1 MSFTDNSWIARMK
14 GRMGE
19 EQPFFSIIVP
29 TFNRPGQLTT
39 CLQALTRLDY
49 PRARFEVIV
58 VDDGSESPVEAA
70 VSSFC
75 NQLNITLITQPHSG
89 PAIARNKGATH
100 AKGELLALT
109 DDDCIPIP
117 DWLKA
122 LAMRFCE
129 TPDHMI
135 GGRTLNV
142 LPDNLYSTASH
153 FIIGYL
159 YSYYNAK
166 SDQARFFTSNN
177 LALTADR
184 FHRIGGFN
192 PSFPHAAAED
202 REFCDRWL
210 RNGYRMTYAPEV
222 LIYHAHRLTLH
233 SFCRQ
238 QFNYGRGAFRFHQLR
253 ARRSL
258 HHFRIE
264 PLSFYVNMLRY
275 PLSEIQGTKKLLFLA
290 LIVLS
295 QGANAAG
302 FLWEM
307 LRQTIR
313 KNNQAHTSRRY
324 D

>member
-1 MSFTDNSWIARMK
+1 MEDK
-14 GRMGE
+14 
-19 EQPFFSIIVP
+19 QPFFSIIVP
-29 TFNRPGQLTT
+29 TFNRPLPLTH
-39 CLQALTRLDY
+39 CLQSLARLNY
-49 PRARFEVIV
+49 PRNRFEVIV
-58 VDDGSESPVEAA
+58 VDDGSESPIEAA

-75 NQLNITLITQPHSG
+75 NQLNITLITQPHRG

-100 AKGELLALT
+100 AKGQLLAFT
-109 DDDCIPIP
+109 DDDCIPTP

-122 LAMRFCE
+122 LAVRFGE
-129 TPDHMI
+129 TPDHVI

-142 LPDNLYSTASH
+142 LLDNLYSTASH
-153 FIIGYL
+153 FLIEYL

-177 LALTADR
+177 LALTTDR

-192 PSFPHAAAED
+192 TFFPHAAAED

-210 RNGYRMTYAPEV
+210 RHGFRMAYAPEA

-233 SFCRQ
+233 GLCRQ

-253 ARRSL
+253 ARHRL
-258 HHFRIE
+258 NDFRLE

-275 PLSEIQGTKKLLFLA
+275 PLAEIRGPKKYLILA

-295 QGANAAG
+295 QGTNAAG

-307 LRQTIR
+307 VRQIIR
-313 KNNQAHTSRRY
+313 KNNPILSSGHY

>member
-1 MSFTDNSWIARMK
+1 MK
-14 GRMGE
+14 GQMGE

-49 PRARFEVIV
+49 PRDRFEVIV
-58 VDDGSESPVEAA
+58 VDDGSESPAEA
-70 VSSFC
+70 VISSLC
-75 NQLNITLITQPHSG
+75 NRLDITLITQAHSG

-100 AKGELLALT
+100 AKGQLLAFT
-109 DDDCIPIP
+109 DDDCIPTP
-117 DWLKA
+117 NWLKA
-122 LAMRFCE
+122 LAVRFGE
-129 TPDHMI
+129 TPDHVI

-142 LPDNLYSTASH
+142 LLDNLYSTASH
-153 FIIGYL
+153 FLIEYL

-192 PSFPHAAAED
+192 TFFPHAAAED

-210 RNGYRMTYAPEV
+210 RHGFRMAFAPEAM
-222 LIYHAHRLTLH
+222 IYHAHRLTLY
-233 SFCRQ
+233 SLCRQ

-253 ARRSL
+253 ARRRL
-258 HHFRIE
+258 NHFRLE

-275 PLSEIQGTKKLLFLA
+275 PLAEIRGPKKYLILA

-295 QGANAAG
+295 QGANVAG
-302 FLWEM
+302 FLWKM

-313 KNNQAHTSRRY
+313 KNNQAHSSRRY